1 MSELRIPKSWA
12 RVRLQE
18 VCQTI
23 TDGTH
28 QTPTYVNSGTVFLS
42 SKNVTAREIDWEN
55 VKYIPEKLHR
65 ELSKRISPRKNDILL
80 AKNGTTGVAAI
91 VDRDLVFD
99 IYVSLALLR
108 PLDLIMP
115 EYLLWAI
122 NSPRSKRQFNKRL
135 KGVGV
140 PNLHLKEIRDVEIG
154 LPPVA
159 EQRRIV
165 AKIGW
170 TQEKI
175 KMIES
180 TISSAEVLID
190 KYRESILQKAFRGE
204 LIPQDSNDE
213 PASKLIERIRA
224 LSTKQSGNKKSG
236 ELPLLRS
243 EETKFE
249 IPKSWAWMRISE
261 LGTWG
266 GGITPSKANSSYWN
280 RGTVAWT
287 SPKDMKTDLIT
298 SSEDQITRTALDEC
312 NINLYPVGSVLI
324 VTRSGILRHTLPVA
338 VLGIEST
345 VNQDIKALIPHKEIN
360 SDFVFFYLKAFER
373 DLLRI
378 CGKKGATVE
387 SIDFDKFLSTPVP
400 VPPKAEQV
408 RLVDALKKSL
418 SSIASLASNVVNVR
432 EVHKALFTAI
442 LENAFQGSLVPQ
454 IDSEGTGH
462 DLVTS
467 MQTAK
472 SEADDR
478 SNPKKLKKRRK

>member
-1 MSELRIPKSWA
+1 MSKLQIPESWA
-12 RVRLQE
+12 LCKVGDVLE
-18 VCQTI
+18 LKN
-23 TDGTH
+23 G
-28 QTPTYVNSGTVFLS
+28 YAFKSAEF
-42 SKNVTAREIDWEN
+42 SKHGIKV
-55 VKYIPEKLHR
+55 V
-65 ELSKRISPRKNDILL
+65 RISNIQDGSVDLTDAVYVKDHPDFHKFEIKRGDLL
-80 AKNGTTGVAAI
+80 IAMSGATTGKMGIYESDERAFQNQRVGNIKIKAKDAI
-91 VDRDLVFD
+91 DPRFRNSYFSLRQSDVLREAYGGAQPNISGSMIERFD
-99 IYVSLALLR
+99 FY
-108 PLDLIMP
+108 
-115 EYLLWAI
+115 
-122 NSPRSKRQFNKRL
+122 
-135 KGVGV
+135 
-140 PNLHLKEIRDVEIG
+140 
-154 LPPVA
+154 LPPLE
-159 EQRRIV
+159 EQKRIV
-165 AKIGW
+165 AKIESTHDKVGV
-170 TQEKI
+170 
-175 KMIES
+175 IES
-180 TISSAEVLID
+180 CISRVEKLIE
-190 KYRESILQKAFRGE
+190 KYRESILQKAFRGG
-204 LIPQDSNDE
+204 LLTQNSNDE
-213 PASKLIERIRA
+213 PATKLIERIRA
-224 LSTKQSGNKKSG
+224 LSTNQSGNKKSG
-236 ELPLLRS
+236 ELPTLRP

-280 RGTVAWT
+280 RGTIAWT

-312 NINLYPVGSVLI
+312 NISLYPVGSVLI

-387 SIDFDKFLSTPVP
+387 SIDFDKFLKTPVP
-400 VPPKAEQV
+400 VPPKAEQI

-418 SSIASLASNVVNVR
+418 SSIDSLSSNVRNIR

-442 LENAFQGSLVPQ
+442 LENAFKGTLVPQ

-467 MQTAK
+467 VQTAK
-472 SEADDR
+472 SDADVR
-478 SNPKKLKKRRK
+478 SNPEKLKKRRK